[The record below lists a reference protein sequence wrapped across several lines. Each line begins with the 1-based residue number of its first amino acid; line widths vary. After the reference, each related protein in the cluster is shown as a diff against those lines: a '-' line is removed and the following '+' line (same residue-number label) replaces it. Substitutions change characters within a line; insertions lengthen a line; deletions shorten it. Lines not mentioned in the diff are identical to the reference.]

1 MVFSIGIE
9 KALNNS
15 TPTPKK
21 SPNKSGIEGNFL
33 NLIKVIYFKV
43 NQGFPGVAVIK
54 NLHANAGD
62 IGMIPDA
69 GRSDKVQGS

>member
-1 MVFSIGIE
+1 MVFSIEIE

-15 TPTPKK
+15 TPIPKK

-43 NQGFPGVAVIK
+43 NQGFLGVSVIK

-62 IGMIPDA
+62 IDMIPDP
-69 GRSDKVQGS
+69 GRSDMVQGS